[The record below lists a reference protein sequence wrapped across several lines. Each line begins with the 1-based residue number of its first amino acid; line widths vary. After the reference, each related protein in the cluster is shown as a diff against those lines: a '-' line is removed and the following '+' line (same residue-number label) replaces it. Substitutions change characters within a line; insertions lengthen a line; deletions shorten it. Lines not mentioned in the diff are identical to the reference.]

1 MPVHSEQRV
10 LPYSATQMYELVAAI
25 EDYPKFLPW
34 CLAARVDRRSET
46 LMFAELLIG
55 FKMVRERFGSR
66 VELTPK
72 SAISVE
78 PTHGPFKRMSNQWRF
93 TDRTEGGC
101 VIDFYV
107 DFQFQSRLLQK
118 IIGAL
123 FDEAVRRMVRA
134 FEQRAR
140 ELYGEPEPAPG
151 SSSASR

>member
-10 LPYSATQMYELVAAI
+10 LPYSATQMYDLVATI

-66 VELTPK
+66 VELSPK
-72 SAISVE
+72 TAISVE
-78 PTHGPFKRMSNQWRF
+78 PTYGPFKRMSNRWHF
-93 TDRTEGGC
+93 TDRPEGGC
-101 VIDFYV
+101 VIDFHV

-123 FDEAVRRMVRA
+123 FDEAVRRMVQA

-140 ELYGEPEPAPG
+140 ELYGEPEAAPD
-151 SSSASR
+151 SSASR